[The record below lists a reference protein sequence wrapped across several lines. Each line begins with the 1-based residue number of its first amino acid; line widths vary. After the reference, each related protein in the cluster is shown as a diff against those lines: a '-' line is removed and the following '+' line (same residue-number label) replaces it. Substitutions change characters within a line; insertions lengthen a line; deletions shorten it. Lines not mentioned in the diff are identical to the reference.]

1 MSDQNQEIYNRL
13 NETEA
18 EIERLETRVSVIV
31 CTAMPVALAVYTI
44 LL

>member
-1 MSDQNQEIYNRL
+1 MSGKNQEIYNKI
-13 NETEA
+13 NEAEE

-44 LL
+44 LF